1 MSLFD
6 ETERRPLSVSELT
19 SQVRGALENRFASVW
34 VEGEISNFK
43 QAASGHWYFTVRD
56 EGAQLRSTCFRGVNA
71 RIRFRP
77 SDGLLVRVRGRMT
90 VYEPRG
96 EYELIVE
103 ALDPVGAGAL
113 RVAFEQLKERLAAE
127 GLFDESVKRELP
139 LLPRRVGVVTSPT
152 GAAIRDIIRTVERR
166 TRTVSILLAPT
177 RVQGE
182 GAGAEVARAIRA
194 LNEHHLRARRG
205 RSDARSSVDVI
216 IVGRGGGSAEDLWA
230 FNEEEVARA
239 IRASLV
245 PVISAVGHE
254 TDFTIADFAADV
266 RAATPTAAAEIVA
279 EREDEIGDYV
289 ERLTHGLFNSARYR
303 VLAERARVQEAAMS
317 PGFDEVR
324 MRLRV
329 AREEFDDARCR
340 LENRAG
346 DLSRAARRR
355 LEAVEGQVLARGRG
369 RVRFAHARAS
379 GGGRRGVGDGGARAA
394 RRRARGVWVWPSRRS
409 TRCRRWPC
417 SGAATRWRRTRA
429 AVCCARRAA
438 SRRARRVR
446 VRLAEGSLRCRVE
459 EVEATEGHR
468 RTRGLEGG
476 LMSQGRR
483 SRIVIDVDR
492 VRAEAQA
499 KKGRGVVGRAGRVL
513 GVTGLIVV
521 GVLLV
526 LLVGSYMWYQG
537 FKKSPPYS
545 LALLLDAAQHD
556 DVQAVETL
564 DRRRPDRAGVRPAG
578 HRQPRGRGLAAPAAG
593 ARVADGDAA
602 RAAPA
607 RARDDARRDRAR
619 DEGYRAERF
628 VEPALLRQGARRA
641 PDGDRR
647 SSAATPRPSTSRR
660 ASAPSNSR
668 CAATASAG
676 SSSRSKTRSSPPTSP
691 RASPRA
697 SPPRRRAPPAA
708 PQGDQTE
715 RRGSVKKAD
724 AQLSQTRDAE
734 KRTSEERGRR
744 RASRRSSRRWSASC
758 GSWSAATCRW
768 SRASTCSSRA

>member
-1 MSLFD
+1 MSRPLLMSLFD

-19 SQVRGALENRFASVW
+19 SQVRGALENRFGSVW

-152 GAAIRDIIRTVERR
+152 GAAVRDIIRTVERR

-182 GAGAEVARAIRA
+182 GAGAEIARAIRA
-194 LNEHHLRARRG
+194 LNEHHLRAVSEG
-205 RSDARSSVDVI
+205 LTEEQVDVI

-239 IRASLV
+239 IRASVV

-266 RAATPTAAAEIVA
+266 RAATPTAAAELVA

-303 VLAERARVQEAAMS
+303 VLAGRARVQEAAMS

-329 AREEFDDARCR
+329 AREELDDVRCR

-346 DLSRAARRR
+346 DLSRTARRR
-355 LEAVEGQVLARGRG
+355 LEEVRGKLSPAGMAASASRTRVRLAVGGAALETAAHARLDDARRRLGLAVASLDAMSPLAVLGRGYALATDERG
-369 RVRFAHARAS
+369 RVLRS
-379 GGGRRGVGDGGARAA
+379 
-394 RRRARGVWVWPSRRS
+394 ARGVRE
-409 TRCRRWPC
+409 
-417 SGAATRWRRTRA
+417 GEA
-429 AVCCARRAA
+429 
-438 SRRARRVR
+438 VR
-446 VRLAEGSLRCRVE
+446 VRLAEGSLLCRVE
-459 EVEATEGHR
+459 EAEG
-468 RTRGLEGG
+468 
-476 LMSQGRR
+476 
-483 SRIVIDVDR
+483 
-492 VRAEAQA
+492 
-499 KKGRGVVGRAGRVL
+499 
-513 GVTGLIVV
+513 
-521 GVLLV
+521 
-526 LLVGSYMWYQG
+526 
-537 FKKSPPYS
+537 
-545 LALLLDAAQHD
+545 
-556 DVQAVETL
+556 
-564 DRRRPDRAGVRPAG
+564 
-578 HRQPRGRGLAAPAAG
+578 
-593 ARVADGDAA
+593 
-602 RAAPA
+602 
-607 RARDDARRDRAR
+607 
-619 DEGYRAERF
+619 
-628 VEPALLRQGARRA
+628 
-641 PDGDRR
+641 
-647 SSAATPRPSTSRR
+647 
-660 ASAPSNSR
+660 N
-668 CAATASAG
+668 
-676 SSSRSKTRSSPPTSP
+676 
-691 RASPRA
+691 
-697 SPPRRRAPPAA
+697 
-708 PQGDQTE
+708 
-715 RRGSVKKAD
+715 
-724 AQLSQTRDAE
+724 
-734 KRTSEERGRR
+734 
-744 RASRRSSRRWSASC
+744 
-758 GSWSAATCRW
+758 
-768 SRASTCSSRA
+768 